1 VKVTVS
7 SKITVRISFTQS
19 FQCFNCCA
27 SYIKRVEEKSKGG
40 NTSMNLFCL
49 VSGPLCQFSV
59 LSPLLGIKPRLPSC
73 PVRSHILY

>member
-27 SYIKRVEEKSKGG
+27 TYTKRVEEKSKGG
-40 NTSMNLFCL
+40 NTS
-49 VSGPLCQFSV
+49 
-59 LSPLLGIKPRLPSC
+59 
-73 PVRSHILY
+73 